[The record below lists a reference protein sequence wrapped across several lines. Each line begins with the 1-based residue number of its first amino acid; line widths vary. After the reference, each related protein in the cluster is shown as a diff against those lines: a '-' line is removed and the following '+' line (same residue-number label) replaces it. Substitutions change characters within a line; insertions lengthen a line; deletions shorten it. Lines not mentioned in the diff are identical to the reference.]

1 MACTY
6 VDETWRCVRKILF
19 TLRTLVTLAINA
31 ITSDIPKSQTQAFAV
46 RKDERTAVEI
56 VEVARYAA

>member
-1 MACTY
+1 MKHGVVFGKY
-6 VDETWRCVRKILF
+6 FF

-31 ITSDIPKSQTQAFAV
+31 ITADIPKSQTQAFAV
-46 RKDERTAVEI
+46 QKDERTAVEI